1 MQNYITKYLLVI
13 NDIECD
19 LSMVKTNYKQTWND
33 FYVGLFK
40 NKDDLFAHKINK

>member
-1 MQNYITKYLLVI
+1 MWLVQNYIIKYFLVF

-33 FYVGLFK
+33 LMSDYQK
-40 NKDDLFAHKINK
+40 YDLVAH